1 MQHKTSKVLPLT
13 LIFSIGSVLF
23 TAHAGG
29 GFATGNQEN
38 TYYVGLG
45 WLAPFAVVVATLLM
59 SLTMREAM
67 FYYNS
72 NGFKNHKEL
81 FESLFHPF
89 PKLEWLFEAFFY
101 IMVLMAVA
109 ASVSGAAS
117 ALHAYF
123 DLNYYLAVVGT
134 GLCVLVLTM
143 FGAGLIRMASIY
155 FGLAILATSITI
167 FAVGLFKGE
176 SLWPL
181 LTASFAETGFSNALT
196 AIKLAFV
203 YAGFQCVTLPTMLAC
218 GTPLH
223 SKKSCN
229 LAMHFAFGMNVV
241 ALGLAVLMLLTWKDF
256 YYSVEGGTI
265 LPTLTVCREMGIQWL
280 LVAYGF
286 SLVICLVSTG
296 VTTTFGF
303 VSRFEKASALQ
314 KIQSPALRRAAIA
327 AFIITL
333 SMTVSL
339 AGLTNIVKYGYGYC
353 GYLGVV
359 VVVIPML
366 TIGVYRNRKFVRENP
381 EFKG

>member
-1 MQHKTSKVLPLT
+1 MIPFT
-13 LIFSIGSVLF
+13 LLFSVGSVLF
-23 TAHAGG
+23 AAHAGG

-89 PKLEWLFEAFFY
+89 PKLEWLFEIFFH

-117 ALHAYF
+117 ALRAYF
-123 DLNYYLAVVGT
+123 AFNYYLAVGIT
-134 GLCVLVLTM
+134 GLCVLLLTI
-143 FGAGLIRMASIY
+143 FGAGLIRTVSTY
-155 FGLAILATSITI
+155 LGLAILVTSIAI
-167 FAVGLFKGE
+167 FAVGLFKGK

-181 LTASFAETGFSNALT
+181 LATSFADTGFSNALT
-196 AIKLAFV
+196 AIELAFV

-218 GTPLH
+218 GAPLH
-223 SKKSCN
+223 TKRSCN
-229 LAMHFAFGMNVV
+229 WAMHLAFVMNTV
-241 ALGLAVLMLLTWKDF
+241 ALGLAVLMLLTWRDF

-280 LVAYGF
+280 LAVYGF

-303 VSRFEKASALQ
+303 VARFSKTSALQ
-314 KIQSPALRRAAIA
+314 KIQSPVLREALIA
-327 AFIITL
+327 AFIIIL

-353 GYLGVV
+353 GYLGIA

-366 TIGVYRNRKFVRENP
+366 TIGAYRNRKFVRENP